1 MDSAIRLS
9 AKGDNWNTKRPRGAL
24 GDAATDG
31 MSIADYPQLNEIKY

>member
-31 MSIADYPQLNEIKY
+31 MPIEHHLQLAEIK